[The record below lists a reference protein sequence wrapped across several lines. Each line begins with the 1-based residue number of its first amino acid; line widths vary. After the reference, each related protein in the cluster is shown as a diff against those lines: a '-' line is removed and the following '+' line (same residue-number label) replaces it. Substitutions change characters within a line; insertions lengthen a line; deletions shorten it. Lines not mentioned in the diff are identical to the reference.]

1 MIGLFWFILRR
12 PNAMNEHFNHIRIL
26 VADDDYSNVEIVL
39 SVIDEFIEEVYY
51 APNGQVAVDLAKQEQ
66 PDVIIM
72 DWEMPEMNGIEAIR
86 QLKRIEDL
94 KAIPILVATG
104 VKTTDQNLTEALEA
118 GAVDFLRKPFSPIE
132 FKARVAS
139 AIRVHRQHET
149 ILQLLKDSMEQK
161 TRELTSM
168 ATLDFQKSALLNELL
183 EQVGRLDR
191 ITNFVYATDIK
202 DIQKQ
207 LKSQLDLDKSWDS
220 FKIHFEET
228 HTGFFEKLDRT
239 FDSLSLNER
248 KLCSYIKM
256 GMGNFEICQMT
267 GSTDSTLRK
276 AINRLKKKL
285 DLGARDDIRKFMF
298 DF

>member
-1 MIGLFWFILRR
+1 
-12 PNAMNEHFNHIRIL
+12 MNEELNNIRIL

-39 SVIDEFIEEVYY
+39 SVIDEFIDEVYY
-51 APNGQVAVDLAKQEQ
+51 APNGIVAVDLAEKEK

-86 QLKRIEDL
+86 QLKTVEEL
-94 KAIPILVATG
+94 KGIPILVATG
-104 VKTTDQNLTEALEA
+104 VKTTDQNLNEALEV

-139 AIRVHRQHET
+139 AIRIHRQHET

-168 ATLDFQKSALLNELL
+168 ATLDFQKSALLNDLL
-183 EQVGRLDR
+183 DQVGRLDR

-220 FKIHFEET
+220 FKVHFEET
-228 HTGFFEKLDRT
+228 HTGFFEKLDGAFET
-239 FDSLSLNER
+239 LSLNER

-267 GSTDSTLRK
+267 GSSDSTLRK

-285 DLGARDDIRKFMF
+285 NLGARDDIRKFMF